1 MLKTHVN
8 LIICS
13 EVLFNKIKYVEC
25 LLHALLN
32 YLIFEV
38 IFSKNC
44 FSKNSPFFR
53 RFLTGFTGISPV
65 GHVIPTGRFPTGPD
79 R

>member
-1 MLKTHVN
+1 MFKTHAI

-13 EVLFNKIKYVEC
+13 HVLLEKLDYVEC

-32 YLIFEV
+32 YLIFGV

-53 RFLTGFTGISPV
+53 WFLTGFTGISPV